1 MKNNFIFL
9 KFKLL
14 FAKLL
19 YQKDYFLSKIS
30 KPLFLRECDYET
42 LFLNYCKKPLD
53 KDFFY
58 KRISQLLAYTVLGLN
73 DYTLDENEKYHAQEI
88 KNISVKT
95 LNILRYKIIK
105 ALGTAKLYDLSCSQI
120 IWMESLTLKCLQKR
134 DFLIEKITK
143 EEIIGCYEMTVDHLE
158 SF

>member
-1 MKNNFIFL
+1 MKKNFIFL

-14 FAKLL
+14 FAKFL

-30 KPLFLRECDYET
+30 KPLFLRECDYEP

-73 DYTLDENEKYHAQEI
+73 DYTLDKNKKYHAQEI
-88 KNISVKT
+88 KNISVK
-95 LNILRYKIIK
+95 KSK
-105 ALGTAKLYDLSCSQI
+105 
-120 IWMESLTLKCLQKR
+120 TLKQ
-134 DFLIEKITK
+134 
-143 EEIIGCYEMTVDHLE
+143 TVTI
-158 SF
+158 

>member
-19 YQKDYFLSKIS
+19 YQKEYFLSKIS
-30 KPLFLRECDYET
+30 KPLFLRECDYEP

-73 DYTLDENEKYHAQEI
+73 DYTLDKNEKYHAQEI

-95 LNILRYKIIK
+95 LNILRYKIIR
-105 ALGTAKLYDLSCSQI
+105 AIGSPKLNDLSCSQI
-120 IWMESLTLKCLQKR
+120 IWMEANTLKLLQES
-134 DFLIEKITK
+134 DFSIEKITK
-143 EEIIGCYEMTVDHLE
+143 EQIIGCYKMIVDHLE
-158 SF
+158 PF